1 MILAENVAK
10 IAHTQIGVRETS
22 TNGGESIAEYQ
33 RATWLPV
40 GPWPWCAAFVCH
52 VIRQAM
58 SGGTWTF
65 KRPKTAGAWDMEN
78 WCKSVD
84 NSAKLHKPATKVK
97 RGDIVVYKF
106 SHIGIAVCDSDKDGM
121 VSVVEGNTNSDG
133 EREGD
138 GVYLKRRH
146 LSKIRSVIRFTV

>member
-1 MILAENVAK
+1 MIAEKIAK
-10 IAHTQIGVRETS
+10 IAHSQIGVRETS
-22 TNGGESIAEYQ
+22 PNGGDAIADYQ

-40 GPWPWCAAFVCH
+40 GPWPWCAAFVCY
-52 VIRQAM
+52 VVRKAM
-58 SGGTWTF
+58 MSEEWTF
-65 KRPKTAGAWDMEN
+65 KRPETAGAWDLEN

-84 NSAKLHKPATKVK
+84 DSAKLHKPATRVK

-106 SHIGIAVCDSDKDGM
+106 SHVGIAVCDMDEDGM

-133 EREGD
+133 AREGD
-138 GVYLKRRH
+138 GVYLKRRR